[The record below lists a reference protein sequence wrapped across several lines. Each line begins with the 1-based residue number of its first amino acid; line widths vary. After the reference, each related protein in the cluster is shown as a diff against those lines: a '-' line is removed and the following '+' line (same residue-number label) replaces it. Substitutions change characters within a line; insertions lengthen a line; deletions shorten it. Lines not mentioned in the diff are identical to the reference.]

1 MGYCL
6 KRGLGQFAGGLAK
19 DREDGVFEDG
29 VHISMHMPE
38 LEIGLADVSML
49 NFDQYF
55 LQFNV
60 KKKINAKKSFQL
72 EFKC

>member
-1 MGYCL
+1 
-6 KRGLGQFAGGLAK
+6 
-19 DREDGVFEDG
+19 
-29 VHISMHMPE
+29 MPE
-38 LEIGLADVSML
+38 LEVGLGDVSML